1 MRSSILKKL
10 ALIIA
15 MLFSCSLG
23 MLYYLLNNQWVDFS
37 ALEKYNPGRATILLD
52 DTGKEWARFQLDKR
66 DPILFE
72 QIPKSVINA
81 FLAAED
87 WSFFSHPGISFR
99 GIARSILVNIYHGGR
114 VQGAST
120 ITQQLV
126 KLLFLDSDK
135 TFTRKIKEQCFAV
148 LTERNFTK
156 QHILQTYLNHVYF
169 GCGIYGVQAACQR
182 FWGITIADIS
192 IDQAAVLA
200 SIVRSPARYCPI
212 TCPLS
217 AQKRR
222 NVVLGQMRKL
232 NFITPEE
239 HAAAI
244 AQPVTTLQ
252 PETDPIA
259 PHLRET
265 IRVQLE
271 KLLGKENLYTGGYVV
286 QTTINSSVQ
295 KEAQKLFNEQVCKLK
310 QELDP
315 AIDGALITMDSKT
328 GDIKTLIGGLDFNES
343 KFNRALMARRQIGS
357 IIKPLI
363 YAAALDHGY
372 DFTHTEIDEPFSL
385 QHGQTIWSPKNYNHK
400 FNGEITLAHALS
412 YSNNIVAIK
421 MLLAVGAEHIVKLA
435 QECGITAPMHTYPS
449 LALGCID
456 TTLLEVTGLFNIF
469 AHNGVYV
476 QPHFINWIK
485 DSLDNKIFK
494 HQAIEHRVVASST
507 NDQVAQV
514 LTHSLA
520 RLQHRH
526 KKEEWLNSQAISKTG
541 TTNDSRSCW
550 YAGSTPQFTTAVY
563 IGCDDNRS
571 MGENIFPSRTAFP
584 IWLAVNRVLPCT
596 QKQFTFDPSLQT
608 VYINQFTGTPASAGD
623 KYAVAILR

>member
-1 MRSSILKKL
+1 MRSILKKL
-10 ALIIA
+10 VLIFA
-15 MLFSCSLG
+15 MLFSCALG
-23 MLYYLLNNQWVDFS
+23 MLYYMLNNQWVDFS

-52 DTGKEWARFQLDKR
+52 DKGVEWARFQLDKR

-72 QIPKSVINA
+72 QIPQHVINA

-87 WSFFSHPGISFR
+87 WSFFTHQGISFR
-99 GIARSILVNIYHGGR
+99 GIARSILVNIYHGSR

-182 FWGITIADIS
+182 FWGINIADIS

-232 NFITPEE
+232 NFVTAEE

-244 AQPVTTLQ
+244 ERPVTTLR
-252 PETDPIA
+252 PETDPVA

-265 IRVQLE
+265 IRVHLE
-271 KLLGKENLYTGGYVV
+271 KLLGKENLYTKGYLV
-286 QTTINSSVQ
+286 QTTINSAVQ
-295 KEAQKLFNEQVCKLK
+295 KEAQKLFNEQVKKLK
-310 QELDP
+310 SELDP
-315 AIDGALITMDSKT
+315 TIDGALITLDSKT
-328 GDIKTLIGGLDFNES
+328 GEIKALIGGLDFNES
-343 KFNRALMARRQIGS
+343 KFNRALMAHRQIGS

-363 YAAALDHGY
+363 YAAALDQGY
-372 DFTHTEIDEPFSL
+372 DFTHTEIDEPFTL
-385 QHGQTIWSPKNYNHK
+385 EQGQTTWNPRNYNHK
-400 FNGEITLAHALS
+400 FNGEISLSYALS

-435 QECGITAPMHTYPS
+435 QDCGITAPMHTYPS

-476 QPHFINWIK
+476 QPHFISWIK

-494 HQAIEHRVVASST
+494 HQNHEHRVLSSTT

-520 RLQHRH
+520 RLQQRY
-526 KKEEWLNSQAISKTG
+526 KPEEWLTSQAISKTG

-571 MGENIFPSRTAFP
+571 MGNNIFPSRTAFP
-584 IWLAVNRVLPCT
+584 IWLAVNRVLPST
-596 QKQFTFDPSLQT
+596 QKQFVFDPALQK
-608 VYINQFTGTPASAGD
+608 VYIDQFTGALANAGERH
-623 KYAVAILR
+623 AVPILR

>member
-1 MRSSILKKL
+1 MRTSIFKKL
-10 ALIIA
+10 ALILA
-15 MLFSCSLG
+15 MLLSCSLG

-37 ALEKYNPGRATILLD
+37 ALERYNPGRATILLD
-52 DTGKEWARFQLDKR
+52 DRGVEWARFQLDKR

-72 QIPKSVINA
+72 QISQHLINA
-81 FLAAED
+81 FVAAED
-87 WSFFSHPGISFR
+87 WSFFTHQGISFR

-182 FWGITIADIS
+182 FWGINIADIS

-222 NVVLGQMRKL
+222 DVVLGQMRKL

-244 AQPVTTLQ
+244 ARTVTTLR
-252 PETDPIA
+252 PDTDPVA

-271 KLLGKENLYTGGYVV
+271 KLLGKENLYTKGYTV
-286 QTTINSSVQ
+286 QTTLNCASQ
-295 KEAQKLFNEQVCKLK
+295 KEAQKLFNEQVKKLK
-310 QELDP
+310 TELDP
-315 AIDGALITMDSKT
+315 TIDGALITMDAKT
-328 GDIKTLIGGLDFNES
+328 GEIKALIGGLDFNES

-357 IIKPLI
+357 ILKPLI
-363 YAAALDHGY
+363 YAAALDQGY
-372 DFTHTEIDEPFSL
+372 DFTHTEIDEPFTL
-385 QHGQTIWSPKNYNHK
+385 EQGQNIWSPRNYNHK
-400 FNGEITLAHALS
+400 FDGEITLAHALS

-421 MLLAVGAEHIVKLA
+421 MLLTVGAEHIVKLA
-435 QECGITAPMHTYPS
+435 QNSGITAPMHTYPS

-456 TTLLEVTGLFNIF
+456 TTLLEVAGLFNVF
-469 AHNGVYV
+469 AHSGVYV
-476 QPHFINWIK
+476 EPHFITWIK

-494 HQAIEHRVVASST
+494 HQNHEHRVLASRT

-520 RLQHRH
+520 RLRHRH
-526 KKEEWLNSQAISKTG
+526 KEWLTCAAISKTG

-571 MGENIFPSRTAFP
+571 MGNNIFPSRTAFP

-596 QKQFTFDPSLQT
+596 QKEFTFDPSLQET
-608 VYINQFTGTPASAGD
+608 YIDQFTGAPACAGERH
-623 KYAVAILR
+623 AVPILR